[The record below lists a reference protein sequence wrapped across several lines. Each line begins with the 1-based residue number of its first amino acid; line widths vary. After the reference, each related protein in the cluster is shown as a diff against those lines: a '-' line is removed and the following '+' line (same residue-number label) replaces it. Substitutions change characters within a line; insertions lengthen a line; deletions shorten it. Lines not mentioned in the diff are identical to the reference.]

1 VKRFFILSTFFVLT
15 FFNAS
20 AQTVPANRQ
29 NLQTL
34 ISTNFLVQNAPG
46 IAATEYEYQEMWAQD
61 AAAMTGYHTGATQ
74 DSTLG
79 TLSAT
84 GSLTLNYSNSES
96 SLTIDSGSIPA
107 GDTGYELTINLVSS
121 NPDLPFDESQPV
133 SAFDLEN
140 SFTLTYSD
148 GVNITTETG
157 SIDSYDVT
165 VTPEPSAWVMMLAGL
180 GLLGIYRVRKLRQTS
195 HA

>member
-1 VKRFFILSTFFVLT
+1 
-15 FFNAS
+15 
-20 AQTVPANRQ
+20 
-29 NLQTL
+29 
-34 ISTNFLVQNAPG
+34 
-46 IAATEYEYQEMWAQD
+46 
-61 AAAMTGYHTGATQ
+61 MTGYHTGATQ

>member
-1 VKRFFILSTFFVLT
+1 MKRFFILSTFFVLT

-34 ISTNFLVQNAPG
+34 ISTNFLGQNAPG